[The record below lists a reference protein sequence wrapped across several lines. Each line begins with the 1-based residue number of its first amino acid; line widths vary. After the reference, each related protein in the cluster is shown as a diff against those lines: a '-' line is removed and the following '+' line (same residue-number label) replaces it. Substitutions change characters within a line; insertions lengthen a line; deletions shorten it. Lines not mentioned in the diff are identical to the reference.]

1 MNLRLRICAF
11 PPTLRIVVLMRTFR
25 LSSTLFIVV
34 ACLSCGEKSSKGEI
48 GGSGS
53 GGGLDARKIQLNLS
67 GAVGLAKLGN
77 AQPSGLLFESEHGL
91 YATARPVNL
100 SQEKTKMVKFKFE
113 IYSLAKSGAGEL
125 IFSGLDFSNNEF
137 GVGFIKLETLQT
149 EMKDDLK
156 VKVTD
161 IVPID

>member
-1 MNLRLRICAF
+1 
-11 PPTLRIVVLMRTFR
+11 MRTFH

-34 ACLSCGEKSSKGEI
+34 ACLSCGKKSSKGES

-53 GGGLDARKIQLNLS
+53 GGGVDSSKIQLNLS
-67 GAVGLAKLGN
+67 GAVGLAKLGD
-77 AQPSGLLFESEHGL
+77 AQPSGLLFDSENGL
-91 YATARPVNL
+91 YADAAPVNPA
-100 SQEKTKMVKFKFE
+100 QEKKKMVKFKFE
-113 IYSLAKSGAGEL
+113 IYSLAKSGVGEL
-125 IFSGLDFSNNEF
+125 AFSGLDFSNNEF
-137 GVGFIKLETLQT
+137 GVGFIKLDTLQA